1 MLRLAL
7 RQIRSVLAEYQ
18 LFATFWNEDCQRV
31 SLNST
36 RRASE
41 RMVDR
46 NGKEFRPG
54 GSATTCRNTAYL
66 AGAAKAD
73 CDILVSQ
80 MKRIR
85 PFLGIAIGL
94 IALANIAL
102 NPRFQ
107 VLRTVDK
114 LALTGCGMC
123 IGVALVTVFAL
134 VSRRGYRNE

>member
-1 MLRLAL
+1 MAPLACL
-7 RQIRSVLAEYQ
+7 PRRKAYAPTSRQGR
-18 LFATFWNEDCQRV
+18 
-31 SLNST
+31 
-36 RRASE
+36 
-41 RMVDR
+41 
-46 NGKEFRPG
+46 G
-54 GSATTCRNTAYL
+54 
-66 AGAAKAD
+66 KAD
-73 CDILVSQ
+73 CDILVSR

-134 VSRRGYRNE
+134 VSRRG

>member
-1 MLRLAL
+1 MAGGGAAHRDLR
-7 RQIRSVLAEYQ
+7 
-18 LFATFWNEDCQRV
+18 N
-31 SLNST
+31 
-36 RRASE
+36 
-41 RMVDR
+41 
-46 NGKEFRPG
+46 P
-54 GSATTCRNTAYL
+54 AYL

-107 VLRTVDK
+107 VLRTGDK

-134 VSRRGYRNE
+134 FSRRG

>member
-1 MLRLAL
+1 
-7 RQIRSVLAEYQ
+7 
-18 LFATFWNEDCQRV
+18 
-31 SLNST
+31 
-36 RRASE
+36 
-41 RMVDR
+41 
-46 NGKEFRPG
+46 
-54 GSATTCRNTAYL
+54 
-66 AGAAKAD
+66 
-73 CDILVSQ
+73 